1 MSTELEPT
9 RGAPHLAP
17 EGVLLPRTD
26 VMRESAPPPVETALA
41 SGIAID
47 AAPPAGGPMAEEAA
61 APRGRSFGALLW
73 KEWVRPFILIL
84 IVMGTF
90 RSAVADW
97 NHVPTG
103 SMKPTIL
110 VGDRI
115 FVNKLA
121 YDLKI
126 PFTRIRLADWGEP
139 RRGDLVVFFSP
150 ADGKRLVKR
159 VVALPGERVAMA
171 DNHLIVDGESIAY
184 EPLDPGIIDEL
195 GAKDRQGRTFRQ
207 ERLGDRAHPVMTV
220 PSRPTTKHSFNEI
233 LVPEGHYYVMG
244 DNRDESFDSR
254 WFGFVAEDLI
264 VGRAIAIAISVDPD
278 HFYLP
283 RWHRF
288 FSGLP

>member
-1 MSTELEPT
+1 MNEELEPT
-9 RGAPHLAP
+9 AITPQPAP
-17 EGVLLPRTD
+17 EATVAA
-26 VMRESAPPPVETALA
+26 EAP
-41 SGIAID
+41 SSIAP
-47 AAPPAGGPMAEEAA
+47 APPAIAEAA
-61 APRGRSFGALLW
+61 GGRGRGLGTLLW

-84 IVMGTF
+84 VVMGTF

-126 PFTRIRLADWGEP
+126 PFTRVRLAEWGLP

-159 VVALPGERVAMA
+159 VIALPGERVSMA
-171 DNHLIVDGESIAY
+171 DNQLTVNGEGIAY

-195 GAKDRQGRTFRQ
+195 GAKDRQGRTFQQ
-207 ERLGDRAHPVMTV
+207 ERLGGRAHPVMLM
-220 PSRPTTKHSFNEI
+220 PSRPSRNEFRETV
-233 LVPEGHYYVMG
+233 VPVGHYYVMG

-254 WFGFVAEDLI
+254 WFGVVPEHLI

>member
-1 MSTELEPT
+1 MSTEIEPT
-9 RGAPHLAP
+9 TGAPQLVP
-17 EGVLLPRTD
+17 ERVLYPPAESTGA
-26 VMRESAPPPVETALA
+26 SAPPPVETAQA
-41 SGIAID
+41 SSGAIE
-47 AAPPAGGPMAEEAA
+47 ATPPASDALAEEATT
-61 APRGRSFGALLW
+61 PRERGFGALLW

-139 RRGDLVVFFSP
+139 SRGDLVVFFSP

-171 DNHLIVDGESIAY
+171 DNHLIVNGESIAY
-184 EPLDPGIIDEL
+184 EPLDPGIIGEL
-195 GAKDRQGRTFRQ
+195 TANDRQGRNFRQ

-233 LVPEGHYYVMG
+233 LVPEGSYYVMG

-254 WFGFVAEDLI
+254 WFGFVPEDLI

>member
-1 MSTELEPT
+1 MNSELDPT
-9 RGAPHLAP
+9 LSP
-17 EGVLLPRTD
+17 EQQ
-26 VMRESAPPPVETALA
+26 AH
-41 SGIAID
+41 
-47 AAPPAGGPMAEEAA
+47 EAA
-61 APRGRSFGALLW
+61 AAPTEAVATLEQVLPAVGVAAAPVVAVEAATAGGRGIGALLW

-84 IVMGTF
+84 LVMGTF

-126 PFTRIRLADWGEP
+126 PFTRVRLADWGQP

-171 DNHLIVDGESIAY
+171 DNHLIVDGKRVAY
-184 EPLDPGIIDEL
+184 EPLEQRIIDEL
-195 GAKDRQGRTFRQ
+195 RLEDQQGRRFHE
-207 ERLGDRAHPVMTV
+207 ERLGNRAHPVMMV
-220 PSRPTTKHSFNEI
+220 PSRPSKHTFTETV
-233 LVPEGHYYVMG
+233 VPEAHYYVMG

-254 WFGFVAEDLI
+254 WFGVVPEELI
-264 VGRAIAIAISVDPD
+264 VGRAIAVAISVDPD

>member
-1 MSTELEPT
+1 MDPLQDDVTEPQIAAEAATATGPLEAV
-9 RGAPHLAP
+9 APAP
-17 EGVLLPRTD
+17 ITPEAPLGPAASPED
-26 VMRESAPPPVETALA
+26 AASAP
-41 SGIAID
+41 
-47 AAPPAGGPMAEEAA
+47 
-61 APRGRSFGALLW
+61 GRARTFGAVLW
-73 KEWVRPFILIL
+73 REWVRPFILIL
-84 IVMGTF
+84 AVMGTF

-126 PFTRIRLADWGEP
+126 PFTRVRIAEWGRP
-139 RRGDLVVFFSP
+139 QRGDLVVFFSP

-159 VVALPGERVAMA
+159 VVALPGERVSMS
-171 DNHLIVDGESIAY
+171 DNHLRVNGRKVAY
-184 EPLDPGIIDEL
+184 EPLDPSIIDEL
-195 GAKDRQGRTFRQ
+195 GAKDRQGRTFSQ
-207 ERLGDRAHPVMTV
+207 ERLGTRVHPVMMV
-220 PSRPTTKHSFNEI
+220 PARPSRHSFEEMV
-233 LVPEGHYYVMG
+233 VPEGHYYVMG

-254 WFGFVAEDLI
+254 WFGVVPEHLI

>member
-1 MSTELEPT
+1 MTTELDSTPPMEQ
-9 RGAPHLAP
+9 
-17 EGVLLPRTD
+17 
-26 VMRESAPPPVETALA
+26 PPVPETA
-41 SGIAID
+41 
-47 AAPPAGGPMAEEAA
+47 AAEAA
-61 APRGRSFGALLW
+61 APVEAVLLTGPVAVVEAPTPRTRGIGALLW

-84 IVMGTF
+84 LVMGTF

-121 YDLKI
+121 YDLKV
-126 PFTRIRLADWGEP
+126 PFTRVRLADWGQP

-171 DNHLIVDGESIAY
+171 DNHLIVDGRRVVY
-184 EPLDPGIIDEL
+184 EPLEQRVIDEL
-195 GAKDRQGRTFRQ
+195 RLEDQEGRRFQ
-207 ERLGDRAHPVMTV
+207 EERLGDRAHPVMMVPARPSKHTFTETV
-220 PSRPTTKHSFNEI
+220 
-233 LVPEGHYYVMG
+233 VPDGHYYVMG

-254 WFGFVAEDLI
+254 WFGVVPEELI
-264 VGRAIAIAISVDPD
+264 VGRAIAVAISVDPD

>member
-1 MSTELEPT
+1 M
-9 RGAPHLAP
+9 
-17 EGVLLPRTD
+17 TD
-26 VMRESAPPPVETALA
+26 DSKDESAAPQPA
-41 SGIAID
+41 SD
-47 AAPPAGGPMAEEAA
+47 AAPAEPEAA
-61 APRGRSFGALLW
+61 APIEPAAPIEALAVDGPTARGRGFGALLW

-126 PFTRIRLADWGEP
+126 PFTRVRLAEWGLP
-139 RRGDLVVFFSP
+139 QRGDLVVFFSP

-159 VVALPGERVAMA
+159 VVALPGERVSMD
-171 DNHLIVDGESIAY
+171 DNQLMVNGRKIAY
-184 EPLDPGIIDEL
+184 EPLDESVIEEL
-195 GAKDRQGRTFRQ
+195 GDKDRQGRTFSQ
-207 ERLGDRAHPVMTV
+207 ERLGSRVHPVMMV
-220 PSRPTTKHSFNEI
+220 PSRPSRHSFEEMV
-233 LVPEGHYYVMG
+233 VPEGHYYVMG

-254 WFGFVAEDLI
+254 WFGVVPEPLI

>member
-1 MSTELEPT
+1 MNEELDPTPITAAERSSAIVEPP
-9 RGAPHLAP
+9 APVVP
-17 EGVLLPRTD
+17 
-26 VMRESAPPPVETALA
+26 APPHTAETA
-41 SGIAID
+41 
-47 AAPPAGGPMAEEAA
+47 P
-61 APRGRSFGALLW
+61 PRGRGIGSLLW
-73 KEWVRPFILIL
+73 REWVRPFILIL

-126 PFTRIRLADWGEP
+126 PFTRVRLAEWGLP

-159 VVALPGERVAMA
+159 VIALPGERVSMA
-171 DNHLIVDGESIAY
+171 NNHLVVNGERIAY
-184 EPLDPGIIDEL
+184 EPLDPVIIREL
-195 GAKDRQGRTFRQ
+195 ADKDRMGRTFQQ
-207 ERLGDRAHPVMTV
+207 ERLGEHAHPVMLI
-220 PSRPTTKHSFNEI
+220 PSRPSRNEFRETV
-233 LVPEGHYYVMG
+233 VPEGHYYVMG

-254 WFGFVAEDLI
+254 WFGVVPEHLI
-264 VGRAIAIAISVDPD
+264 VGRAIAIAISVDPE

>member
-1 MSTELEPT
+1 MIDDSQDPST
-9 RGAPHLAP
+9 APQS
-17 EGVLLPRTD
+17 
-26 VMRESAPPPVETALA
+26 ESEAVAETAEAAPPPIAPTAPIAAVEEV
-41 SGIAID
+41 
-47 AAPPAGGPMAEEAA
+47 AAPS
-61 APRGRSFGALLW
+61 RGKAFGSLLW
-73 KEWVRPFILIL
+73 REWVRPFILIL
-84 IVMGTF
+84 MVMGTF

-126 PFTRIRLADWGEP
+126 PFTRIRLAEWGLP
-139 RRGDLVVFFSP
+139 QRGDLVVFFSP

-159 VVALPGERVAMA
+159 VVALPGERVSMV
-171 DNHLIVDGESIAY
+171 DNRLMVGGKPLAY
-184 EPLDPGIIDEL
+184 EPLDPSIIEEL
-195 GAKDRQGRTFRQ
+195 GAKDRQGRTFSQ
-207 ERLGDRAHPVMTV
+207 EHLGSRVHPVMLG
-220 PSRPTTKHSFNEI
+220 PSRPSRHSFEETV
-233 LVPEGHYYVMG
+233 VPEGHYYVMG

-254 WFGFVAEDLI
+254 WFGVVPEHLI

>member
-1 MSTELEPT
+1 MTDDSKDTSSPSQ
-9 RGAPHLAP
+9 LAA
-17 EGVLLPRTD
+17 E
-26 VMRESAPPPVETALA
+26 
-41 SGIAID
+41 
-47 AAPPAGGPMAEEAA
+47 AAPAAEAPTTAAQEGPPAA
-61 APRGRSFGALLW
+61 ASEEPATPRGSGLGAVFW
-73 KEWVRPFILIL
+73 REWVRPFILIL
-84 IVMGTF
+84 MVMGTF

-126 PFTRIRLADWGEP
+126 PFTKIRLAEWGLP
-139 RRGDLVVFFSP
+139 QRGDLVVFFSP

-159 VVALPGERVAMA
+159 VVALPGERVSMS
-171 DNHLIVDGESIAY
+171 DNRLMVNGKPIAY
-184 EPLDPGIIDEL
+184 EPLDPSIIQEL
-195 GAKDRQGRTFRQ
+195 GDKDRQGRTFSQ
-207 ERLGDRAHPVMTV
+207 ERLGTRVHPVMMV
-220 PSRPTTKHSFNEI
+220 PSRPSRHSFEEI
-233 LVPEGHYYVMG
+233 VVPEGHYYVMG

-254 WFGFVAEDLI
+254 WFGVVPEHLI

>member
-1 MSTELEPT
+1 MDPLQNETTEPRIEAEVASA
-9 RGAPHLAP
+9 APIEAVAPAPITPAAPLAVPAP
-17 EGVLLPRTD
+17 EDASVTPART
-26 VMRESAPPPVETALA
+26 R
-41 SGIAID
+41 
-47 AAPPAGGPMAEEAA
+47 
-61 APRGRSFGALLW
+61 FGAVLW
-73 KEWVRPFILIL
+73 REGVRPFILIL
-84 IVMGTF
+84 MVMGTF

-97 NHVPTG
+97 IHVPTG

-126 PFTRIRLADWGEP
+126 PFTRIRLAEWGRP
-139 RRGDLVVFFSP
+139 QRGDLVVFFSP

-159 VVALPGERVAMA
+159 VVALTGERVSMS
-171 DNHLIVDGESIAY
+171 DNHLRVNGRKIAY
-184 EPLDPGIIDEL
+184 EPLDPSIIGEL
-195 GAKDRQGRTFRQ
+195 GVKDRQGRTFSQ
-207 ERLGDRAHPVMTV
+207 ERLGSRVHPVMMAPAR
-220 PSRPTTKHSFNEI
+220 PSRHSFEEI
-233 LVPEGHYYVMG
+233 VVPEGHYYVMG

-254 WFGFVAEDLI
+254 WFGVVPEHLI
-264 VGRAIAIAISVDPD
+264 VGRAIAIAISVDPE

>member
-1 MSTELEPT
+1 MIDDYQDPSTATPPASDAPLE
-9 RGAPHLAP
+9 AA
-17 EGVLLPRTD
+17 E
-26 VMRESAPPPVETALA
+26 APPPPIEP
-41 SGIAID
+41 
-47 AAPPAGGPMAEEAA
+47 AAPVVATVDEVA
-61 APRGRSFGALLW
+61 APRARGLGSVLW
-73 KEWVRPFILIL
+73 REWVRPFILIL
-84 IVMGTF
+84 MVMGTF

-126 PFTRIRLADWGEP
+126 PFTRIRLAEWGLP
-139 RRGDLVVFFSP
+139 QRGDLVVFFSP

-159 VVALPGERVAMA
+159 VVALPGERVSMI
-171 DNHLIVDGESIAY
+171 DNHLMVNGNKLAY
-184 EPLDPGIIDEL
+184 EPLDPSIIGEL
-195 GAKDRQGRTFRQ
+195 GVKDRQGRIFSQ
-207 ERLGDRAHPVMTV
+207 ERLGSRVHPVMMV
-220 PSRPTTKHSFNEI
+220 PSRPSRHSFEETV
-233 LVPEGHYYVMG
+233 VPEGHYYVMG

-254 WFGFVAEDLI
+254 WFGVVPEHLI

-278 HFYLP
+278 RFYLP

>member
-1 MSTELEPT
+1 MEPGGSELTDDSNDLET
-9 RGAPHLAP
+9 APQPAIEATSP
-17 EGVLLPRTD
+17 DSE
-26 VMRESAPPPVETALA
+26 APPPITPTAPLVTV
-41 SGIAID
+41 
-47 AAPPAGGPMAEEAA
+47 EEAA
-61 APRGRSFGALLW
+61 APRGRGIGRLLW
-73 KEWVRPFILIL
+73 REWVRPFILIL
-84 IVMGTF
+84 AVMGTF

-126 PFTRIRLADWGEP
+126 PFTRVRLADWGLP
-139 RRGDLVVFFSP
+139 QRGDLVVFFSP

-159 VVALPGERVAMA
+159 VVALPGERVSMS
-171 DNHLIVDGESIAY
+171 DNQLMVNGRKIAY
-184 EPLDPGIIDEL
+184 EPLDPSIIEEL
-195 GAKDRQGRTFRQ
+195 GVKDRQGRTFSQ
-207 ERLGDRAHPVMTV
+207 ERLGSRVHPVMMV
-220 PSRPTTKHSFNEI
+220 PSRPSRHSFEEMV
-233 LVPEGHYYVMG
+233 VPEGHYYVMG

-254 WFGFVAEDLI
+254 WFGVVPEHLI

>member
-1 MSTELEPT
+1 MSNELDPTPHDDQDGAEPVEP
-9 RGAPHLAP
+9 GAPPGEAN
-17 EGVLLPRTD
+17 
-26 VMRESAPPPVETALA
+26 SAAT
-41 SGIAID
+41 S
-47 AAPPAGGPMAEEAA
+47 AA
-61 APRGRSFGALLW
+61 AAVPGDGEPAASRGRGIGVLLW

-84 IVMGTF
+84 MVMGTF

-121 YDLKI
+121 YDLKV
-126 PFTRIRLADWGEP
+126 PFTRIRLAEWGLP

-171 DNHLIVDGESIAY
+171 DNHLVVNGERLAY
-184 EPLDPGIIDEL
+184 EPLDPLVIQEL
-195 GAKDRQGRTFRQ
+195 GIKDRTGRTFQQ
-207 ERLGDRAHPVMTV
+207 ERLGDRTHPVMLI
-220 PSRPTTKHSFNEI
+220 PSRPSRNRFSEMI
-233 LVPEGHYYVMG
+233 VPAEHYYVMG

-254 WFGFVAEDLI
+254 WFGVVPEHLI

>member
-1 MSTELEPT
+1 MT
-9 RGAPHLAP
+9 
-17 EGVLLPRTD
+17 TD
-26 VMRESAPPPVETALA
+26 LDPNAPPQLA
-41 SGIAID
+41 SEASALPTE
-47 AAPPAGGPMAEEAA
+47 AALPLEAA
-61 APRGRSFGALLW
+61 ALPLEGALDVSAATPGASRARSVGALLW

-84 IVMGTF
+84 FVMGTF

-126 PFTRIRLADWGEP
+126 PFTRVRLADWSDP
-139 RRGDLVVFFSP
+139 SRGDLVVFFSP

-159 VVALPGERVAMA
+159 VVALPGERVSMV
-171 DNHLIVDGESIAY
+171 DNHLVVDGQRIAY
-184 EPLDPGIIDEL
+184 EPLDPGVIDEL
-195 GAKDRQGRTFRQ
+195 GAKDRHGRTFHQ
-207 ERLGDRAHPVMTV
+207 EHLGDRAHPVMMV
-220 PSRPTTKHSFNEI
+220 PSRPSRQSFDETV
-233 LVPEGHYYVMG
+233 VPAGHYFVMG

-254 WFGFVAEDLI
+254 WFGVVPDHLI
-264 VGRAIAIAISVDPD
+264 VGRAIAIAMSVDPD

>member
-1 MSTELEPT
+1 MIDDSRETPAASPLATDAPLE
-9 RGAPHLAP
+9 GA
-17 EGVLLPRTD
+17 E
-26 VMRESAPPPVETALA
+26 APPPP
-41 SGIAID
+41 ID
-47 AAPPAGGPMAEEAA
+47 PAAPAAAVEQEAA
-61 APRGRSFGALLW
+61 APRGRGLGSLLW
-73 KEWVRPFILIL
+73 REWVRPFILIL
-84 IVMGTF
+84 MVMGTF

-126 PFTRIRLADWGEP
+126 PFTRVRLAEWGLP
-139 RRGDLVVFFSP
+139 QRGDLVVFFSP

-159 VVALPGERVAMA
+159 VVALPGERVSMI
-171 DNHLIVDGESIAY
+171 DNELMVNGEKLAY
-184 EPLDPGIIDEL
+184 EPLDPSIIREL
-195 GAKDRQGRTFRQ
+195 AVKERQGRTFSQ
-207 ERLGDRAHPVMTV
+207 ERLGSRVHPVMMV
-220 PSRPTTKHSFNEI
+220 PSRPSRHSFEETV
-233 LVPEGHYYVMG
+233 VPEAHYYVMG

-254 WFGFVAEDLI
+254 WFGVVPEHLI

>member
-1 MSTELEPT
+1 MTGDVKPDTIAPGGPAEGASAEPA
-9 RGAPHLAP
+9 APAQ
-17 EGVLLPRTD
+17 
-26 VMRESAPPPVETALA
+26 AAPVEMVCA
-41 SGIAID
+41 
-47 AAPPAGGPMAEEAA
+47 EAA
-61 APRGRSFGALLW
+61 APGAALRGGEEGAPRSRGFGVQLW

-121 YDLKI
+121 YDLKV
-126 PFTRIRLADWGEP
+126 PFTRVRLADWGEP

-159 VVALPGERVAMA
+159 VVALPGERVEMTA
-171 DNHLIVDGESIAY
+171 NHLVVNGERVTY
-184 EPLDPGIIDEL
+184 EPLDQGVIDEL
-195 GAKDRQGRTFRQ
+195 AAKDQLGRTFQQ
-207 ERLGDRAHPVMTV
+207 ERLGDHAHPVMLL
-220 PSRPTTKHSFNEI
+220 PSRPSKHTFNETV
-233 LVPEGHYYVMG
+233 VPPGHYFVMG

-254 WFGFVAEDLI
+254 WFGVVPQSHI

-278 HFYLP
+278 RFYLP

>member
-1 MSTELEPT
+1 MSNELDPTPRDHQVAAEPT
-9 RGAPHLAP
+9 AVPDQAPAL
-17 EGVLLPRTD
+17 
-26 VMRESAPPPVETALA
+26 SAPLAAATPTAEE
-41 SGIAID
+41 
-47 AAPPAGGPMAEEAA
+47 PAGR
-61 APRGRSFGALLW
+61 RGRGLGGLLW

-84 IVMGTF
+84 MVMGTF

-126 PFTRIRLADWGEP
+126 PFTRVRLAEWGLP

-171 DNHLIVDGESIAY
+171 NNHLVVNGERLAY
-184 EPLDPGIIDEL
+184 EPLDPLVIQEL
-195 GAKDRQGRTFRQ
+195 GIKDRTGRTFRQ
-207 ERLGDRAHPVMTV
+207 ERLGDRKHPVMLI
-220 PSRPTTKHSFNEI
+220 PSRPSRNEFNETT
-233 LVPEGHYYVMG
+233 VPDRHYYVMG

-254 WFGFVAEDLI
+254 WFGVVPEHLI

>member
-1 MSTELEPT
+1 MIDESNDAGTEPQSQPQA
-9 RGAPHLAP
+9 GAEDLVP
-17 EGVLLPRTD
+17 
-26 VMRESAPPPVETALA
+26 
-41 SGIAID
+41 
-47 AAPPAGGPMAEEAA
+47 PPAGEAGAPITPSAPIAATLEEVT
-61 APRGRSFGALLW
+61 APRGRGLGSVLW
-73 KEWVRPFILIL
+73 REWVRPFILIL
-84 IVMGTF
+84 MVMGTF

-126 PFTRIRLADWGEP
+126 PFTRVRLAEWGLP
-139 RRGDLVVFFSP
+139 QRGDLVVFFSP

-159 VVALPGERVAMA
+159 VVALPGERVSMV
-171 DNHLIVDGESIAY
+171 DNRLMVNGHPLDY
-184 EPLDPGIIDEL
+184 EPLDPSVIEEL
-195 GAKDRQGRTFRQ
+195 GVKDRQGRTFSQ
-207 ERLGDRAHPVMTV
+207 ERLGTRAHPVMMV
-220 PSRPTTKHSFNEI
+220 PSRPSRHSFEETV
-233 LVPEGHYYVMG
+233 VPEGHYYVMG

-254 WFGFVAEDLI
+254 WFGVVPEHLI